1 MSVITPDG
9 LVVYSWWR
17 VWTRTRH
24 VQSLVARPRGY
35 VGLGAGLPR
44 EINGG
49 ERGRSLCPPPPPPP
63 PPQSTTDLAQST
75 VA

>member
-1 MSVITPDG
+1 MSIITPDG

-17 VWTRTRH
+17 VLTRTRH

-49 ERGRSLCPPPPPPP
+49 GGVNVPCVPPPLNPP
-63 PPQSTTDLAQST
+63 L
-75 VA
+75 